1 MIKEYFIKS
10 RDKKKKEEGYSVILN
25 FDELGSII
33 PEKTTCTCKW
43 GSFYRFT
50 KENIALGKWK
60 CFHIEEAIR
69 KHKNKEPDNIQL
81 EKEANNGKKDTIPL
95 YSIF

>member
-33 PEKTTCTCKW
+33 PEKTTCTCKH

-50 KENIALGKWK
+50 QVNKERGAWQ
-60 CFHIEEAIR
+60 CFHIKEAIK
-69 KHKNKEPDNIQL
+69 KHKNGELDNIQL